1 MEKPLSPWQVIEKLR
16 AINGIPK
23 KTLADKLQINYNYL
37 VDLLNGRYQ
46 SNIDDEK
53 IRIISS
59 VFDIPVN
66 KLMDEIHNI
75 HTADTPRPDE
85 TAASGKTPTPAP
97 QPPAAP
103 PPAPPGKIPV
113 FRIISGSKI
122 DPAFNQTLLWAQKE
136 PEMEFLYAPCL
147 ETTPEKSP
155 VRIAIKLEDNS
166 LFPPCLAGSVFIVDT
181 DSKPRIGDIVLAV
194 LQNYR
199 AWIIELNKIDSLP
212 EEKFIFRPYNTDYE
226 PIMIARKDIL
236 SIYPVV
242 WIHPA

>member
-1 MEKPLSPWQVIEKLR
+1 MAKPLSPWQVVEKLR
-16 AINGIPK
+16 ANNGIPK

-46 SNIDDEK
+46 SNIDDDK

-59 VFDIPVN
+59 VLDIPVD
-66 KLMDEIHNI
+66 KLMDEIHHI
-75 HTADTPRPDE
+75 HHDDTARPAE
-85 TAASGKTPTPAP
+85 PVAAEKTPDPMP
-97 QPPAAP
+97 QAPAAP
-103 PPAPPGKIPV
+103 PSAPPVKIPV

-122 DPAFNQTLLWAQKE
+122 DPSFNQNLLWDQKE
-136 PEMEFLYAPCL
+136 QEMEFIHAPCL
-147 ETTPEKSP
+147 EPNAEKSP

-181 DSKPRIGDIVLAV
+181 EAKPRIGDIVLAV

-199 AWIIELNKIDSLP
+199 AWIIELNKMDSQP
-212 EEKFIFRPYNTDYE
+212 DEKFIFRPYSSDYE
-226 PIMIARKDIL
+226 SIMIARKDVL
-236 SIYPVV
+236 FIYPVI